1 MDCRALTFRQL
12 PHQPKLFLDYL
23 ERYERVR
30 EFYPHAATISTAA
43 AVAREIAYP
52 AERRRAVAE
61 ALRRQNA
68 EGGSATREHLD
79 RFERGAVAVVTGQ
92 QVGLLGGPAYA
103 FYKALSAAQ
112 IARELTAHGVD
123 AVPLFWMATE
133 DHDVDEVRWT
143 TFFDNGELVRLELG
157 PAEEAARPVGRI
169 RLGERAPEIAKIA
182 GGFLESAGNGEL
194 AALVRSACGSE
205 DTYASSFARL
215 WTRLFEKQGL
225 ILADPLDPA
234 LHRVAAPIYQRVVAE
249 REEMNRALLQRSKE
263 LESAGYE
270 AQVKVTSKSALLFHL
285 SGGGRHA
292 ITLANGKFRT
302 PADEWT
308 PAELS
313 AAAAE
318 RPEEFSPN
326 ALLRPVV
333 QDYLF
338 PTAAYIGGPAEIC
351 YFAQSEVIYHRLLG
365 RMPAVLPR
373 ADFTLVDAKAARLLR
388 KYGLQAEDIWQGAQA
403 LRKRMEAASVPKDL
417 ARKFERD
424 EARIA
429 KLIEDLGADVTK
441 LDSTLGGAVHTARR
455 KIGYQMEKLKLKTG
469 RALNERTGHIERHQR
484 YLESLLY
491 PRKALPSRELNLL
504 PFLARIPGFLEQLQ
518 THATA
523 KQLGHHFIIE
533 VQ

>member
-30 EFYPHAATISTAA
+30 EFYPHRATIQAA
-43 AVAREIAYP
+43 AAAARGIEYP
-52 AERRRAVAE
+52 AERRRAIAE

-68 EGGSATREHLD
+68 DGGAATQEHLD

-103 FYKALSAAQ
+103 FYKALSTAQ
-112 IARELTAHGVD
+112 IARELTAQGID

-143 TFFDNGELVRLELG
+143 SFFENGELVRLELQKS
-157 PAEEAARPVGRI
+157 AEAAHPVGRI
-169 RLGERAPEIAKIA
+169 RFGERAAEIAEIA
-182 GGFLESAGNGEL
+182 AGLLENAGDGDL
-194 AALVRSACGSE
+194 AALVRSACRGD
-205 DTYASSFARL
+205 DTYGSSFARL
-215 WTRLFEKQGL
+215 WARLFAEQGL
-225 ILADPLDPA
+225 ILVDPLDPA
-234 LHRVAAPIYQRVVAE
+234 LHRVAAPIFQRAVEE
-249 REEMNRALLQRSKE
+249 REEINRGLLQRTKE
-263 LESAGYE
+263 LERAGYE

-285 SGGGRHA
+285 SEGGRHA
-292 ITLANGKFRT
+292 ITLGNGKFKTPANSWT
-302 PADEWT
+302 PAD
-308 PAELS
+308 LS

-318 RPEEFSPN
+318 HPEEFSPN

-351 YFAQSEVIYHRLLG
+351 YFAQSEVIYRGLLG
-365 RMPAVLPR
+365 RMPVLLPR
-373 ADFTLVDAKAARLLR
+373 ADFTLVDAKAGKLLR
-388 KYGLQAEDIWQGAQA
+388 KYGLPVEDVWQGAQA
-403 LRKRMEAASVPKDL
+403 LRKRMEAASVPQRL
-417 ARKFERD
+417 RRNFERD

-429 KLIEDLGADVTK
+429 KLLEGLGAQITK
-441 LDSTLGGAVHTARR
+441 LDSTLGGAVQTARK
-455 KIGYQMEKLKLKTG
+455 KIAYQLERLKLKTG
-469 RALNERTGHIERHQR
+469 RALNERTGHIERHQQ

-491 PRKALPSRELNLL
+491 PHKALQSRELNLL
-504 PFLARIPGFLEQLQ
+504 PFLARMPGFLGQLQ

-523 KQLGHHFIIE
+523 KRLGHHFIIE
-533 VQ
+533 LQ